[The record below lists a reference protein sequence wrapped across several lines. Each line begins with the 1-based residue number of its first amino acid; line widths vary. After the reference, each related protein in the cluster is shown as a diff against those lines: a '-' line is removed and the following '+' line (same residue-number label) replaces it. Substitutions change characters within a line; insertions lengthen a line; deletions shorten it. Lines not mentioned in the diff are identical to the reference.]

1 MSRDTR
7 KDVDVKIKLAREE
20 VCAIELNSDEEVD
33 AYFEDVLEKNTVGQ
47 PGPLARLLRRPGSPL
62 RLSWS
67 SALEATA
74 VPSYVKAPWPDR
86 EDDARFKAELEAKG
100 DEETL
105 LVLSLLEKIGE

>member
-33 AYFEDVLEKNTVGQ
+33 AYFEDVLEKNT
-47 PGPLARLLRRPGSPL
+47 
-62 RLSWS
+62 SWS